1 MDDGKPENTST
12 KDWLIFM
19 ATARTDVLDIEH
31 PRYVSTEEIHEAR
44 GGAERN
50 KFAPDPSKLGKS
62 RPDDARGAVKPS
74 AEDPSFE
81 SCFRNLRKPE
91 MAPSSV
97 PSPRRGTPD
106 SPNAPPAWK
115 PYQNEPIADDQ
126 SRGEPSLTE
135 MPPDPWDGTGAEV
148 GGAFAREMIG
158 EPKPGDGESRPV
170 EQPWGIHDDMP
181 YRPPDIPGG
190 AYASPSRNPEKYE
203 RSGSPGLFEAE
214 MTRQDTTQIG
224 RGDSPRLNDVQPFG
238 GRSPSQHRDSPKF
251 GGRQAEEAIDDC
263 EVAKGGSPRLGSQ
276 PFPDERSSRWGPS
289 DNGLPPGVRRFEE
302 DKSERYLKKEL
313 LAELDELIMKGFR
326 PTETYTID
334 SDLADIRWEVNRLND
349 MRHRI
354 NKTRQWRH
362 RISRSVRLAERLDQE
377 YGPKL
382 HISGVS
388 EDVQEELGGWDK
400 VLDEPL
406 DRIFRKSRRG
416 ESNPYMD
423 IAGALASTVALRF
436 ITNAFLKGR
445 KSDLLYQTVLGDRK
459 TDVSGPEPP
468 PAPQQPPVQP
478 SRPYVASPHSNAWGR
493 APNEFRA
500 PVSSPRN
507 GFAKT
512 QEHPATTA
520 ASPRN
525 SQFRQEANVPSPK
538 HDIPAENRWATP
550 NEATATAWA
559 GTNDRASDSGR
570 VRRRPRVPMA

>member
-62 RPDDARGAVKPS
+62 RPDDARGAAKS
-74 AEDPSFE
+74 LAEDSSFE
-81 SCFRNLRKPE
+81 SCFRDLRNSEGGARNFQLRKPE
-91 MAPSSV
+91 TAPPSV
-97 PSPRRGTPD
+97 PSPERVTPD

-115 PYQNEPIADDQ
+115 PYQNEPSADDL
-126 SRGEPSLTE
+126 SRGEPSITD
-135 MPPDPWDGTGAEV
+135 MPPDPFDGAEV

-158 EPKPGDGESRPV
+158 EPKPGDSESRPI
-170 EQPWGIHDDMP
+170 EQPWGIRDDMA
-181 YRPPDIPGG
+181 GS
-190 AYASPSRNPEKYE
+190 AYASPSRNPGGYE
-203 RSGSPGLFEAE
+203 RSRSPGLFEAE
-214 MTRQDTTQIG
+214 MTRQDTSQIG
-224 RGDSPRLNDVQPFG
+224 RGDSPH
-238 GRSPSQHRDSPKF
+238 RSSSQRDSPKF
-251 GGRQAEEAIDDC
+251 GGQRAEETIGDY

-276 PFPDERSSRWGPS
+276 PFPEERSSSRWGPS
-289 DNGLPPGVRRFEE
+289 DDGLPPGVRRFEE

-512 QEHPATTA
+512 QDHPATMA
-520 ASPRN
+520 ASPR
-525 SQFRQEANVPSPK
+525 SAQFRQESNVPSPK